1 MILQVKITKEHEDGS
16 ADALV
21 TVDKEGM
28 ELLIQWGLIAIL
40 KEAIK
45 NREYNPR
52 PKTEVKNAGR
62 IKTRK

>member
-1 MILQVKITKEHEDGS
+1 MNLQVKITKEHKDGS

-52 PKTEVKNAGR
+52 PKKEVKNAGR